1 MKIVLDEDEYLP
13 GVKIFDG
20 IDKETNLPYCN
31 PDDNKQIYQKGENV
45 YDGEIEI
52 CRRGF
57 HFSMSIGEAYNYKP
71 VIDLQY
77 SRRNANAALI
87 NPVFEVYAT
96 GKILSE
102 TYNIYGGFSQK
113 FVTDH
118 LYLDRQFSNN
128 EIITYLIANHLCY
141 INTFVDTN
149 VSTSSIPSI
158 LGNSRCLYQG
168 DAKEITIDSLP
179 VVKNFTIFS
188 NYTNKLIVKNKTKYT
203 HYVNRFEDKSQHIEV
218 IPRYSTVEFKQCN
231 IFGCKIS

>member
-52 CRRGF
+52 CRKGF
-57 HFSMSIGEAYNYKP
+57 HFSMSIGEAYNHKP
-71 VIDLQY
+71 VIGLQY
-77 SRRNANAALI
+77 SKRNATAALI

-149 VSTSSIPSI
+149 VSTSSI

-168 DAKEITIDSLP
+168 NAKEITIDSLP

-188 NYTNKLIVKNKTKYT
+188 NYKDNLIVKNKTKYT
-203 HYVNRFEDKSQHIEV
+203 HYVNRYCGYEQYIIP
-218 IPRYSTVEFKQCN
+218 IPRYSTVEFKQLDK
-231 IFGCKIS
+231 FGKLVKK